1 MSFEKGDLVDI
12 LSHEYKGV
20 GIFLEFDKLP
30 TSSSM
35 IDDAPFVKIFILD
48 DLPIGFK
55 QTLWFH
61 PTEVRKHTTKVTT

>member
-30 TSSSM
+30 TSLLM
-35 IDDAPFVKIFILD
+35 IEPFVKIFILD
-48 DLPIGFK
+48 DQPIGFK

-61 PTEVRKHTTKVTT
+61 PTEIRKHKNKGRVNE

>member
-48 DLPIGFK
+48 DRPIGFK

>member
-30 TSSSM
+30 TSSLM
-35 IDDAPFVKIFILD
+35 IEPFVKIFILD
-48 DLPIGFK
+48 DQPIGFK